1 MLQTAD
7 EAVMGRTGCG
17 MGELKKRGRATLL
30 EPAPLRDAQLRCS
43 RVTEGGL
50 WESWEAR
57 VGV

>member
-1 MLQTAD
+1 M
-7 EAVMGRTGCG
+7 
-17 MGELKKRGRATLL
+17 L
-30 EPAPLRDAQLRCS
+30 EPAPLRDAQLHCS